1 MNVLFSDL
9 FLFKKDNTMTDTL
22 IDDEIVDVRQST
34 SRPGTT
40 SSTSSI
46 STTTRRPMFIETEV
60 RTDTVTT
67 RRMASAA
74 ANKSVHD
81 VLENTK
87 SPNQ

>member
-9 FLFKKDNTMTDTL
+9 FLFNKEKKNNTMTDTL
-22 IDDEIVDVRQST
+22 IDDEIIEVRHPT
-34 SRPGTT
+34 SRTGTA
-40 SSTSSI
+40 SSI

-74 ANKSVHD
+74 ANKSVLD